1 MIQEQEV
8 FRLSRGEFKLLHLD
22 QYRIPKYRKEDPWV
36 VMRLSLKK
44 NLQVNRRGC
53 GFFTWTD

>member
-22 QYRIPKYRKEDPWV
+22 QARIPMYQGRALGWGGGLAGIQTK
-36 VMRLSLKK
+36 
-44 NLQVNRRGC
+44 C
-53 GFFTWTD
+53 